1 MTIPEL
7 FDCRDKV
14 ALVTGGGRGLGRIM
28 ATALAEA
35 GADVVICSRAVEAC
49 QEAAEQIKKSG
60 RQSMALALDVSNPEN
75 VDQVVL
81 ETIKAWGRID
91 ILINNA
97 GTSWGA
103 SALNMPLDAWHKVV
117 ETNLTGTFLM
127 SQRVGREM
135 VSRGS
140 GKIINIASV
149 AGLSGS
155 PPEVLDAIG
164 YSASKGGIIALTK
177 DLAVK
182 WGPYGITVNAV
193 APGFFPTKM
202 SRVVLE
208 RHGDEILRHI
218 PLGRFGTDDDLKGL
232 IIFLSS
238 KASDYMTGSII
249 VVDGGQQA

>member
-60 RQSMALALDVSNPEN
+60 RKSMALALDVSNPEN

-182 WGPYGITVNAV
+182 WGPYGITVNTV

>member
-1 MTIPEL
+1 MTIQQL

-14 ALVTGGGRGLGRIM
+14 AVVTGGGRGLGRIM

-35 GADVVICSRAVEAC
+35 GSHVVLCSRKVDTLE
-49 QEAAEQIKKSG
+49 ETRDQIHKAGHESLA
-60 RQSMALALDVSNPEN
+60 MALDVTNPEN
-75 VDQVVL
+75 VERVV
-81 ETIKAWGRID
+81 EKTIEMWGRID

-97 GTSWGA
+97 GTSWGVP
-103 SALNMPLDAWHKVV
+103 ALDMPLNAWHKVI

-135 VSRGS
+135 VSRGY

-149 AGLSGS
+149 AGLAGS
-155 PPEVLDAIG
+155 PPNILDAVG

-182 WGPYGITVNAV
+182 WGPYGVTVNAI

-202 SRVVLE
+202 SQVLLE
-208 RHGDEILRHI
+208 RHGEDILQRI
-218 PLGRFGTDDDLKGL
+218 PLGRFGSEDDLKGL
-232 IIFLSS
+232 VIFLSS
-238 KASDYMTGSII
+238 RASDYMTGSVIA
-249 VVDGGQQA
+249 VDGGQQA

>member
-81 ETIKAWGRID
+81 ETIRAWGRID

>member
-60 RQSMALALDVSNPEN
+60 RKSMALALDVSNPEN